1 MERSDIPRGRGE
13 AARVASLIHAAHNG
27 PHAHRIGTEMASTS
41 TPNVSLAT
49 LATVFFG
56 VGMASFGGSAA
67 AWLYRDLVQKRQ
79 WVSEEEYLSAMTLS
93 QVLPGANPVNMALY
107 VGTKL
112 RGGQG
117 GIAAVLG
124 LVGPPFVV
132 ILILGALYVRYG
144 ATPFVHQVMGGLIA
158 VGVGMVLQLA
168 AQLAKNIRRIVPAI
182 FALAIFLAVGVLR
195 WPMIPVVLVL
205 APLSIAAEA
214 YLSRKAVSRG

>member
-1 MERSDIPRGRGE
+1 MP
-13 AARVASLIHAAHNG
+13 
-27 PHAHRIGTEMASTS
+27 PQTS
-41 TPNVSLAT
+41 TPDVSLAT
-49 LATVFFG
+49 LVKVFFG
-56 VGMASFGGSAA
+56 VGLASFGGSSA

-79 WVSEEEYLSAMTLS
+79 WISEEEYLSAMTLS
-93 QVLPGANPVNMALY
+93 QILPGANPVNMALY

-112 RGGQG
+112 KGGKG

-132 ILILGALYVRYG
+132 ILILGAFYVSYG
-144 ATPFVHQVMGGLIA
+144 ATPFVRQLMGGLMA

-168 AQLAKNIRRIVPAI
+168 AQLAKNIRRFIPAV
-182 FALAIFLAVGVLR
+182 FALAIFLAVGVFR

-214 YLSRKAVSRG
+214 YLSRKPASHG

>member
-1 MERSDIPRGRGE
+1 MPSQ
-13 AARVASLIHAAHNG
+13 
-27 PHAHRIGTEMASTS
+27 TQ

-49 LATVFFG
+49 LAKVFFG

-67 AWLYRDLVQKRQ
+67 AWLYRDLVQKRG

-112 RGGQG
+112 KGGQG

-132 ILILGALYVRYG
+132 ILILGALYLRYG
-144 ATPFVHQVMGGLIA
+144 ATPLVHEVMGGLIA

-168 AQLAKNIRRIVPAI
+168 AQLARNVRRLVPAA
-182 FALAIFLAVGVLR
+182 FALAIFLAVGVFR

-205 APLSIAAEA
+205 APLSIATEA
-214 YLSRKAVSRG
+214 YLSRKAPGHG